1 MGKINKM
8 KFFLTFEEKCAK
20 VKAFTNSSS
29 SWHQPKE
36 DDSLENRYL
45 AYSLEAENFIGY
57 KEVAKYFFD
66 IAVEIRYNKK
76 YLNK

>member
-45 AYSLEAENFIGY
+45 AYSLEQKILLAT
-57 KEVAKYFFD
+57 
-66 IAVEIRYNKK
+66 KK
-76 YLNK
+76 LQNTFLTLLLK